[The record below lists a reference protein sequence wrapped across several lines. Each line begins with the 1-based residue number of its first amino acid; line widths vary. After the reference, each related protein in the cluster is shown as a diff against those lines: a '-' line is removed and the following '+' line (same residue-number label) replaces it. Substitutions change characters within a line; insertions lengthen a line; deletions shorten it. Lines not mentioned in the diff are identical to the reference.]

1 MVGERPSAGATA
13 WASVGARCR
22 HGLRLQDRWGGRF
35 DENRRRRT
43 FCETTGRVQSEE
55 LPLAWLHRVPEPWQG
70 QALASE
76 GSWGCRR
83 RVFSLEVKIVAGAA

>member
-22 HGLRLQDRWGGRF
+22 HDLRLQDRWGGRF

-70 QALASE
+70 LASE
-76 GSWGCRR
+76 GRKLGLPSPC
-83 RVFSLEVKIVAGAA
+83 FSLEVKIVAGAA